1 MVIFVFIFTTLISS
15 VATVDLT
22 IEYGAK
28 GADVVRAT
36 LQRIYDVDI
45 FEDDLNFLRNIAWV
59 ETRFGEDQDEE
70 SI

>member
-1 MVIFVFIFTTLISS
+1 MVTIAFIFTLISS

-22 IEYGAK
+22 IKYGAK
-28 GADVVRAT
+28 GADVMRAT

-45 FEDDLNFLRNIAWV
+45 FEDDFNFLRNIAWV
-59 ETRFGEDQDEE
+59 ETRFGEDRDEE